1 MRASKENPNYIEE
14 KSIDLH
20 YNTVM
25 KTIAKIDLK
34 ADGSG
39 KKRLLD
45 TMEAFNAACDDIAAT
60 CFKEKSASKFLI
72 QQLVYHDIREKYG
85 LSAQLVIRAIAK
97 TCEAYKRDKSI
108 QPKFR
113 KHGSITY
120 DARILTFKG
129 LGTEFPQVSLTTLD
143 GRRSYEINVRAYFAG
158 RTDRINGQ
166 VDLVY
171 RDGKFFLYATCDMP
185 EDTPIEPD
193 DVLGVDLGVVNIA
206 TDSTGEV
213 FSNEKVEQAR
223 VRIHKHRGKLQR
235 KKTKSAKR
243 KLKKVSGKEARFR
256 ADTNHCI
263 SKHLVEK
270 AKDTGCAIG
279 LEDLTHINS
288 RTTVRKSQ
296 RAERMSWAFFQ
307 LRSFLTYK
315 AKLAGIPVVLVDPR
329 NTSRQCSCCGHIDKA
344 NRRSQS
350 EFLCV
355 SCGHRE
361 NADINAAKNIRTR
374 AVSTSLL
381 SSATDLLKVG

>member
-1 MRASKENPNYIEE
+1 
-14 KSIDLH
+14 
-20 YNTVM
+20 M
-25 KTIAKIDLK
+25 KTIAKIDMK

-45 TMEAFNAACDDIAAT
+45 TMESFNAACDDIAAV
-60 CFKEKSASKFLI
+60 CFQEHSASKFRI
-72 QQLVYHDIREKYG
+72 QKLVYHDIREKHG

-97 TCEAYKRDKSI
+97 TCEAYKRDKNI
-108 QPKFR
+108 QPKF
-113 KHGSITY
+113 KEHGSITY

-129 LGTEFPQVSLTTLD
+129 LNTEFAQVSLTTLD
-143 GRRSYEINVRAYFAG
+143 GRRNYEVNVRAYFAG

-171 RDGKFFLYATCDMP
+171 RDGKFSLYATCDMP

-193 DVLGVDLGVVNIA
+193 DVLGIDLGVVNVA
-206 TDSTGEV
+206 VDSTGEV
-213 FSNEKVEQAR
+213 FSNEKVETAR
-223 VRIHKHRGKLQR
+223 VRIHRHRAKLQR
-235 KKTKSAKR
+235 RNTKSSKR

-256 ADTNHCI
+256 SNTNHCI

-270 AKDTGCAIG
+270 AKDTNSAIA
-279 LEDLTHINS
+279 LEDLTYIQS
-288 RTTVRKSQ
+288 RTRCRKSQ

-315 AKLAGIPVVLVDPR
+315 AKLVGIPVVLVDPR

-350 EFLCV
+350 KFLCV
-355 SCGHRE
+355 SCGHHE
-361 NADINAAKNIRTR
+361 NADYNAAKNIRTR
-374 AVSTSLL
+374 GVSTVLL

>member
-1 MRASKENPNYIEE
+1 
-14 KSIDLH
+14 
-20 YNTVM
+20 M

-60 CFKEKSASKFLI
+60 CFKEHSASKFLI

-97 TCEAYKRDKSI
+97 VCGAYKRDKSI

-120 DARILTFKG
+120 DTRILTFKG
-129 LGTEFPQVSLTTLD
+129 LGSNFPQVSLTTLD
-143 GRRSYEINVRAYFAG
+143 GRRSYEISVRAYFAG

-193 DVLGVDLGVVNIA
+193 DVLGVDLGVVNLA
-206 TDSTGEV
+206 VDNTGEV
-213 FSNEKVEQAR
+213 FSNEKVETAR

-235 KKTKSAKR
+235 KKTKSTKR
-243 KLKKVSGKEARFR
+243 KLKKISGKEARFR

-270 AKDTGCAIG
+270 AKDTNSAIA
-279 LEDLTHINS
+279 LEDLTHIQS
-288 RTTVRKSQ
+288 RTRCRKSQ

-307 LRSFLTYK
+307 LRSFIEYK

-355 SCGHRE
+355 SCGHWE
-361 NADINAAKNIRTR
+361 NADINASKNIRTR

-381 SSATDLLKVG
+381 SSATDLLRVG

>member
-1 MRASKENPNYIEE
+1 
-14 KSIDLH
+14 
-20 YNTVM
+20 M

-39 KKRLLD
+39 KKRLID

-60 CFKEKSASKFLI
+60 CFKEHSASKFLI
-72 QQLVYHDIREKYG
+72 QKIVYHDIRDKYG

-129 LGTEFPQVSLTTLD
+129 LGTDFPQVSLTTLD
-143 GRRSYEINVRAYFAG
+143 GRRSYEVSVRAYFAS

-171 RDGKFFLYATCDMP
+171 RDGKFSLYATCDRP

-193 DVLGVDLGVVNIA
+193 DALGVDMGVVNICV
-206 TDSTGEV
+206 DSTGEV
-213 FSNEKVEQAR
+213 FSNEMVEQAR
-223 VRIHKHRGKLQR
+223 VRIHRHRGKLQR

-256 ADTNHCI
+256 TNTNHCI

-270 AKDTGCAIG
+270 AKDTNSAIA
-279 LEDLTHINS
+279 LEDLTHIQS
-288 RTTVRKSQ
+288 RTRCRKSQ

-307 LRSFLTYK
+307 LRSFIEYK
-315 AKLAGIPVVLVDPR
+315 SKLVGIPVVLVDPR
-329 NTSRQCSCCGHIDKA
+329 NTSRQCSACGHIDKA
-344 NRRSQS
+344 NRKSQS

-355 SCGHRE
+355 SCGHWE
-361 NADINAAKNIRTR
+361 NADSNAAKNIRTR